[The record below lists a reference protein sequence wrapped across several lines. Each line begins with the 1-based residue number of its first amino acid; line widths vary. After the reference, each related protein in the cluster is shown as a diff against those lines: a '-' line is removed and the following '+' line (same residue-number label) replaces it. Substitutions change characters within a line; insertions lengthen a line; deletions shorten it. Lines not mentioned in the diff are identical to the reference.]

1 MYMLNYR
8 TIKRILDILFA
19 IILIILTFPF
29 QIVIGLVLL
38 ISLKENPLFLQTRG
52 LTHNKFRFTIIKF
65 RTIKSS
71 EISTELHHTS
81 KDIFL
86 LPNLAVKLNGFQ
98 KWLRKTGLDEL
109 PQIYNVLIGQ
119 MSFIGPRPLMIQ
131 DLEILKNEFPNHY
144 QLREKIFAKPGISSV
159 WQIVGDRT
167 QGVENLIGLDIFYNK
182 NISFKLDL
190 NIFLATIPLIL
201 FAKNSDAIIPRIDF
215 ISKFFSSSIA
225 EFRVFNKEVLLNMNT
240 AKDNFKSYSIKLP
253 LNWWYMSDSYSNSGK
268 KDITIINIADWT
280 ELKRKSS

>member
-1 MYMLNYR
+1 M
-8 TIKRILDILFA
+8 TIKRILDIIFA

-38 ISLKENPLFLQTRG
+38 VSLKENPLFLQTRG

-71 EISTELHHTS
+71 EISPELHHTS

-86 LPNLAVKLNGFQ
+86 LPNLAVKLNGFE

-109 PQIYNVLIGQ
+109 PQIYNVLVGQ

-131 DLEILKNEFPNHY
+131 DLEILKNEFPNY
-144 QLREKIFAKPGISSV
+144 YRLREKISAKPGISGV
-159 WQIVGDRT
+159 WQIIGDRT
-167 QGVENLIGLDIFYNK
+167 QGVENLIGLDIFYDE

-190 NIFLATIPLIL
+190 NIFLVTIPIIL
-201 FAKNSDAIIPRIDF
+201 FARNSDAIIPRIDF

-225 EFRVFNKEVLLNMNT
+225 EFSVFNKEVLLNMNT
-240 AKDNFKSYSIKLP
+240 AEDNFKSYSIKIP
-253 LNWWYMSDSYSNSGK
+253 LNWWYMSDSYSNSCK
-268 KDITIINIADWT
+268 KDITIIKISDWR
-280 ELKRKSS
+280 ELKRKSF

>member
-1 MYMLNYR
+1 
-8 TIKRILDILFA
+8 
-19 IILIILTFPF
+19 
-29 QIVIGLVLL
+29 
-38 ISLKENPLFLQTRG
+38 
-52 LTHNKFRFTIIKF
+52 
-65 RTIKSS
+65 
-71 EISTELHHTS
+71 
-81 KDIFL
+81 
-86 LPNLAVKLNGFQ
+86 
-98 KWLRKTGLDEL
+98 
-109 PQIYNVLIGQ
+109 

-144 QLREKIFAKPGISSV
+144 QLREKISAKPGISGV

-167 QGVENLIGLDIFYNK
+167 QGIENLIGLDIFYNK
-182 NISFKLDL
+182 KISFKLDL

-268 KDITIINIADWT
+268 KDITIINIVDWT

>member
-8 TIKRILDILFA
+8 TIKRILDIIFA
-19 IILIILTFPF
+19 VILIALTFPF
-29 QIVIGLVLL
+29 QIVISLALL

-52 LTHNKFRFTIIKF
+52 LTHSKFQFKIIKF

-71 EISTELHHTS
+71 EISPEQHHTS

-86 LPNLAVKLNGFQ
+86 LPNLSVNINAIG
-98 KWLRKTGLDEL
+98 KWLRMTGLDEL

-131 DLEILKNEFPNHY
+131 DLEILKNEFPNY
-144 QLREKIFAKPGISSV
+144 YSLREQISVKPGISGV
-159 WQIVGDRT
+159 WQIIGDRT
-167 QGVENLIGLDIFYNK
+167 QGVKNLIGLDIFYDE

-190 NIFLATIPLIL
+190 NIFLVTIPVIL
-201 FAKNSDAIIPRIDF
+201 FAGNSDAIIPRINL

-225 EFRVFNKEVLLNMNT
+225 EFQVFNKEVLLNINPS
-240 AKDNFKSYSIKLP
+240 KENFKNYTVKIP
-253 LNWWYMSDSYSNSGK
+253 LSWWYKSDSYSNSGK
-268 KDITIINIADWT
+268 KEKSIIKIIDWT
-280 ELKRKSS
+280 ELHRKSF